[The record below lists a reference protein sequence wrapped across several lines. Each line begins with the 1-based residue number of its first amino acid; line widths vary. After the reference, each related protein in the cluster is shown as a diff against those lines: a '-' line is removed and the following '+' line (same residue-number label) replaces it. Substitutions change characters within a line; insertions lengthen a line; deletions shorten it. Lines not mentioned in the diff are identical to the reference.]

1 MNDEKKEFSA
11 LKVLAGIIMVI
22 FLLGGLTLIFT
33 PDDLFAR
40 VFNRFASILNTQQW
54 MLSSPMSTIVFKTA
68 GAFLLMWSFMLFKL
82 AQNPVKNAVIATASG
97 VGFLILSAVTVS
109 HFFSQEVT
117 SVIPTYIIAMRVL
130 ITAIVGLLFLIWTPK
145 Q

>member
-22 FLLGGLTLIFT
+22 FLLGGLALIFT

-54 MLSSPMSTIVFKTA
+54 MLSSPMSTIVIKTA

-109 HFFSQEVT
+109 HFFSHEVT

-130 ITAIVGLLFLIWTPK
+130 ITAILGLLFLIWTPK

>member
-22 FLLGGLTLIFT
+22 FLLGGLALIFT